1 MDVMV
6 DAYHLW
12 SHGMK
17 AGSMADHI
25 SPQYDEDIEG
35 TDVIMLFDI
44 YRKNSQILV
53 MISEF
58 TKYRNLCNNIY
69 NVQE

>member
-1 MDVMV
+1 MLGESDSACDHNDKLKLHLEGFSKQMDVMV

-35 TDVIMLFDI
+35 TVSKL
-44 YRKNSQILV
+44 YY
-53 MISEF
+53 E
-58 TKYRNLCNNIY
+58 
-69 NVQE
+69 